1 MKNRKEQL
9 FQLIETFIENY
20 ILGTETGILLTLN
33 LSIFLIYWIT
43 RKITLKLY
51 KKLKEKNIK

>member
-43 RKITLKLY
+43 RKITIKLY
-51 KKLKEKNIK
+51 KKLKKRL

>member
-51 KKLKEKNIK
+51 KKLKKRL